1 MLDFIIGLA
10 SSFLIAFVA
19 YKKSSLNRSGFLA
32 AIVLGTGIYYFGG
45 LWFSVIMV
53 AFFVSSSLLTKFKN
67 YNKQSFGKLNEK
79 GGNRDY
85 IQVFANGGVGLIFA
99 FLYYIDPNPAF
110 LLVYAVSFAEA
121 TADTW
126 ASEIGVLSKSKPLCI
141 LNFKPLEKGTSGG
154 ISILGTTFAFLGASF
169 IASIY
174 FIAYIITYKD
184 IKQGFI
190 YSILCLL
197 IGFAGSIIDS
207 ILGASVQAQYYCEAL
222 RINTEKRMYNNI
234 PNKLIKGFSFI
245 NNDLVN
251 VTSNLISSL
260 IVLFII

>member
-10 SSFLIAFVA
+10 SSFLIAFAA
-19 YKKSSLNRSGFLA
+19 YKKSSLNKGGFLA

-67 YNKQSFGKLNEK
+67 YSKKSLDKLNEK

-99 FLYYIDPNPAF
+99 FLYYFYHNPVF
-110 LLVYAVSFAEA
+110 LLAYAVSFAEA

-126 ASEIGVLSKSKPLCI
+126 ASEIGVLSKNKPLCI
-141 LNFKPLEKGTSGG
+141 LNFKPLEKGMSGG
-154 ISILGTTFAFLGASF
+154 ISTLGTTFAFLGASF
-169 IASIY
+169 ISSIY
-174 FIAYIITYKD
+174 FIAYIIIYKD
-184 IKQGFI
+184 IKQGFV

-222 RINTEKRMYNNI
+222 KTTTEKSMYNDI
-234 PNKLIKGFSFI
+234 PNKLIKGIAFI
-245 NNDLVN
+245 NNDMVN
-251 VTSNLISSL
+251 LTSNLISAL
-260 IVLFII
+260 IVLFLI